1 MTEETRGSPGGKAG
15 FQMKP
20 VAKVRMVRIILC
32 LVLAAGCSFS
42 AGAAAQAGHANVCE
56 REMARAAELHDVP
69 LGILYAVGLTE
80 TGRGDGLRP
89 YALNID
95 GHAIYDLK
103 RDEAVAQIR
112 RSRARGI
119 KLIDVGC
126 MQINHYW
133 HADKFRSLEDM
144 LDPARN
150 VAYAA
155 AFLKQLYIREGSW
168 VMAVARYH
176 AGPNNDAAQKRYV
189 CRVIDNMVA
198 TGFAD
203 WTQSA
208 RKFCG
213 R

>member
-1 MTEETRGSPGGKAG
+1 
-15 FQMKP
+15 
-20 VAKVRMVRIILC
+20 MVRIILSI
-32 LVLAAGCSFS
+32 VLTAGFSFS
-42 AGAAAQAGHANVCE
+42 AISAGPKAHANICE

-69 LGILYAVGLTE
+69 LGVLYAVGLTE

-95 GHAIYDLK
+95 GQAVYDLK
-103 RDEAVAQIR
+103 RDQAVAQVKK
-112 RSRARGI
+112 SRAQGI

-133 HADKFRSLEDM
+133 HANKFKSLEDM

-189 CRVIDNMVA
+189 CRVIDNMVV

-208 RKFCG
+208 RDFCG